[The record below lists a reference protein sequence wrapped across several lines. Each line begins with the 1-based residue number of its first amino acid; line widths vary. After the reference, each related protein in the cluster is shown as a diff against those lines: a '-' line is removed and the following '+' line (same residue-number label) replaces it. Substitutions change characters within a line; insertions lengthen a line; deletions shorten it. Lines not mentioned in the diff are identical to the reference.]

1 MKATVTKNEAV
12 YSHSKKKE
20 LNEAIELQEF
30 ERAAQLRDE
39 IKETEKEKDKE

>member
-1 MKATVTKNEAV
+1 MEEYILNGVG
-12 YSHSKKKE
+12 KKKE

-39 IKETEKEKDKE
+39 IKEIEKEKDKE